1 MSLKQLGL
9 SFFAVLL
16 LAQASY
22 GQNQRPRYQ
31 PSRPTVS
38 PYLYLSRQETNGM
51 PSYYAF
57 VRPYERQSQVNQA
70 QQGQLRTQQGEI
82 QNLDNQLQV
91 RQTGAA
97 PTGSNS
103 TFMNYS
109 HYFPTTAG
117 GAANKQR
124 R

>member
-9 SFFAVLL
+9 GFFAMLL
-16 LAQASY
+16 FVEASH

-38 PYLYLSRQETNGM
+38 PYLYLSQQENNGM

-57 VRPYERQSQVNQA
+57 VRPYQRQSQVNQY
-70 QQGQLRTQQGEI
+70 QQGQLNTQQTDI
-82 QNLDNQLQV
+82 KSLDNQFQL
-91 RQTGAA
+91 RQTEAA

-109 HYFPTTAG
+109 HYFPTAGG

>member
-1 MSLKQLGL
+1 MSLKQIGL
-9 SFFAVLL
+9 SFFAILL

-22 GQNQRPRYQ
+22 GQYQRPRYQ

-38 PYLYLSRQETNGM
+38 PYLYLSQPETNGM

-57 VRPYERQSQVNQA
+57 VRPYQRQSQVNQS
-70 QQGQLRTQQGEI
+70 QQGQLQTQQTEI
-82 QNLDNQLQV
+82 KSLDNQFQL
-91 RQTGAA
+91 RQTATP

-109 HYFPTTAG
+109 HYFPSAG
-117 GAANKQR
+117 GNSAKQR
-124 R
+124 K